1 MTLIHTAF
9 RVFPFFVVNLSRLA
23 LTGQIFGW
31 LVFSKFG
38 EKSVF
43 IFREIQKGRIEY
55 PRPLSQGGVGSGY
68 ALLLCAYG
76 LSLA

>member
-1 MTLIHTAF
+1 M
-9 RVFPFFVVNLSRLA
+9 VNLSRLA

-43 IFREIQKGRIEY
+43 IFREIQKGA
-55 PRPLSQGGVGSGY
+55 GVGNGY
-68 ALLLCAYG
+68 ALLLCAHGLNLAYG
-76 LSLA
+76 ISSPMG